1 MSDKRYIITADTSQA
16 VKNVK
21 KFADVL
27 NNVSELPESF
37 QKNMYNALNKA
48 QKDVVRFGNDTKKLG
63 VVFSSLSQTIQ
74 KNLDFL
80 NKDMLPKEV
89 VARFKDLE
97 KSLSTVASNME
108 IVSRASSKVEK
119 DTGSLVNK
127 ITQYASKLSI
137 VATSA
142 SNIQTEL
149 NKTTNAM
156 LNSNKAVSG
165 SLKTVKSISN
175 NYDSFSNIANKLSQE
190 IDNVTKNMYSLSTS
204 EEQAKANLKALRVD
218 AVMLSESLKE
228 LKTLRLDIENA
239 DKIKSQLQGIGNQI
253 RNNETLMA
261 SNVKTMAEL
270 QKQYETVTSKVSLLA
285 KNYEDLGRK
294 IQAIR
299 SRGGSVS
306 SGLSQEYDRTGSLLS
321 DMKANANEIQKAI
334 GQINN
339 MQGKLAQSTKSLKD
353 DFANLKAMDIVDNKQ
368 LTLMKN
374 QVNLLNQQGASAQKA
389 LTDVRAFNVEMATL
403 YDKAK
408 DDNMKKLQAEMNSV
422 AVSAKNITKSISE
435 LSSNMAEIN
444 KTSQST
450 ATSFTATSRSAT
462 SLTQSVIN
470 MAQKTGSFTG
480 DINAINIVM
489 KELSNQIEMIGK
501 RFNSLSN
508 KTSNAKGNVEVIRG
522 ELVKLADISKRVEE
536 ISIDFRNIKTAKQSI
551 EDMKNR
557 LLENVDVIIKN
568 NQEIKKLQAQ
578 YDNNAKALSTLTTQY
593 EALKSK
599 LVEIK
604 QAGGSATPEL
614 TNAMRELNN
623 AIKNTNS
630 SLSETSKRLSAMKT
644 EQTKLTTINKS
655 LSNNIANAQ
664 SRDAVSNQTL
674 AGMSNYLNNLQ
685 GQLRTVKELGVNQ
698 KELNAEM
705 AKQSGVLRLV
715 GTQFRSLI
723 YDLNAVRIAFVLLSS
738 STGIAAALKV
748 IADFDKSMA
757 RVRSLMIGAEEATAA
772 MNVEFGALKDTVMA
786 LGATTKFTAGQVAEG
801 AVIITQ
807 AGYDAKESIDVLRAT
822 LDLAVAGQVEM
833 SEAADT
839 LTKTIAMFQ
848 KETTDAAH
856 VADIYAAAVN
866 YSQTNMTEL
875 ANAMT
880 YVGPVA
886 ETFGL
891 TLEETAGYLAVL
903 ANNGISASKAGTSLR
918 QLMMNIQQPTAKAAQ
933 VLNAYGLNLRELQR
947 QGMSSE
953 QALRH
958 ILTTLSE
965 VGRLGSVVRV
975 TALPSAEI
983 LGKNN
988 EDIIEMLEGLKDIDD
1003 YAKKVAENNMDNLHD
1018 QFIQLASAVQDTI
1031 IKFGEFTGGTDALTE
1046 ALKNSAEYIR
1056 ANNTDMADLVTDLM
1070 FAGGVLLAA
1079 RGRWKNYSKAVKDAQ
1094 NGQVTYTSIV
1104 DKAGQAITNFK
1115 GKITQVNNSIFE
1127 YRKNIQGATLATKAL
1142 GVATKL
1148 ASMPIIAMSAEMLA
1162 FSAVMYGI
1170 SKAVE
1175 YFMSNDI
1182 DDVLENNA
1190 DLIKAASQA
1199 TVEGTKAY
1207 ERYREAID
1215 AVAASAKQMNEI
1227 QLAGDIEETKKEIE
1241 MTTKSLEDNIN
1252 DLIKKLSNIR
1262 AERNYFFGTGWGD
1275 LGDYQEQIDFIYE
1288 TTGSQIDIL
1297 KDLYRAVQSG
1307 DEEEIAD
1314 IMANVDSGALQ
1325 KLSEMIG
1332 FDNIIPSLTKID
1344 ELSSAF
1350 KGLGDKLKALKGE
1363 MDNKALDKF
1372 KVDLSDIIDKLTL
1385 IKDLS
1390 KTSLTEAFATPENNL
1405 LMKIKETDKFIPI
1418 DSFRELYNEILKIEN
1433 GGKELA
1439 SVLDFSQ
1446 EKGFFFNKGN
1456 LEAELEILR
1465 KELDNAKKL
1474 AIFYERRKDEGKNA
1488 EYLAKSENLKKVIT
1502 MLESY
1507 GTSLDS
1513 LNQSAFQVN
1522 FLKIWQEASEKVN
1535 TDKMENIA
1543 ESIFKITEAS
1553 DDFRE
1558 NFAKNMG
1565 VDFLNIGKQMG
1576 LLGEGDIEL
1585 GRTFEDIRIDSQPV
1599 YDYVNAM
1606 KEKIAVDLENNDI
1619 TELQYQNALKY
1630 LNVLPELMKASYDKS
1645 QGKNRRKREDDFK
1658 LIFLQSN
1665 VAIGNATD
1673 ALNGYNEQLLKT
1685 YELEK
1690 RMRDLEERN
1699 PKETGKWY
1707 RKAMDSL
1714 KVQQAII
1721 EEQMKAMAYYEKQ
1734 SKDMSD
1740 TGKIWG
1746 ATGIDNSMLQVGNQ
1760 YISMLEKQKAI
1771 ETAMDN
1777 NILKNN
1783 QAILEDLQKQYEME
1797 KQLYYIQDTRYRLSK
1812 QGQIA
1817 EIQKEN
1823 NQMKSGGWLQNQR
1836 DWAFTKTK
1844 FDAEIAMVN
1853 QQISEVGSKI
1863 TALSSQ
1869 TQLGMLSSGELERLQ
1884 LLRQELELRKE
1895 NLELQKQMNNPSGFE
1910 GAKQAFREYAQ
1921 SVGNDAAL
1929 VKDAVTQSL
1938 DTLSSNLTE
1947 GLYAAMKQTEFN
1959 WEQFW
1964 DNLAKIFLQKALE
1977 MTVMRGVSALFNT
1990 IFGAIGGA
1998 FGGGLSG
2005 DGNAVDGVS
2014 SMKAALGSN
2023 PAGFSLLR
2031 SHAKGGIIKSP
2042 TYMMGRDGLHQAGER
2057 GAEAIMPLT
2066 RLSNGELGIKSQG
2079 GSSSVNNN
2087 DFSIHITTTGSSGN
2101 QEQDRKQ
2108 AMEMQK
2114 MVKLMVNQQIGE
2126 FNKREHR
2133 QGGMFYNKR

>member
-1 MSDKRYIITADTSQA
+1 MAEKRYIITADTSQA

-127 ITQYASKLSI
+127 ITQYASKLNS

-142 SNIQTEL
+142 GNIQAEL
-149 NKTTNAM
+149 NKTTNAI

-270 QKQYETVTSKVSLLA
+270 QKQYETVISKVSSLA
-285 KNYEDLGRK
+285 RNYEELGRK
-294 IQAIR
+294 MQAIR
-299 SRGGSVS
+299 SRGGSIS

-321 DMKANANEIQKAI
+321 DMKSNANEIQKAI

-339 MQGKLAQSTKSLKD
+339 MQGKLAQSTKSLRD

-368 LTLMKN
+368 LALMKN
-374 QVNLLNQQGASAQKA
+374 QVNLLNQQAASAQKA
-389 LTDVRAFNVEMATL
+389 LTDVRAFNVEMATS

-408 DDNMKKLQAEMNSV
+408 DDNMKKLKAEMNSV
-422 AVSAKNITKSISE
+422 ADSAKNITKSITK

-489 KELSNQIEMIGK
+489 KELSNQIEMIGN

-578 YDNNAKALSTLTTQY
+578 YDNNAKALSSLTAQY
-593 EALKSK
+593 EALKNK

-630 SLSETSKRLSAMKT
+630 SLSETAKRLSAMKT
-644 EQTKLTTINKS
+644 EQTKLTTMNKS

-664 SRDAVSNQTL
+664 SRDTVYNQTL
-674 AGMSNYLNNLQ
+674 ASMSAYLNNLQ
-685 GQLRTVKELGVNQ
+685 GQLRAVKELGVNQ

-738 STGIAAALKV
+738 STGIASAISV

-757 RVRSLMIGAEEATAA
+757 RVKSLMIGAKEETGAL
-772 MNVEFGALKDTVMA
+772 NVEFQALKDTVMA

-807 AGYDAKESIDVLRAT
+807 AGYNAKESIDLLRPT
-822 LDLAVAGQVEM
+822 LDLAVAGQIDM
-833 SEAADT
+833 AEAADT
-839 LTKTIAMFQ
+839 LTKTISMFQ

-866 YSQTNMTEL
+866 YSQTNMSEL

-903 ANNGISASKAGTSLR
+903 ANNGVNASKAGTSLR

-933 VLNAYGLNLRELQR
+933 VLNAYGLNLKELQR

-953 QALRH
+953 EALRH
-958 ILTTLSE
+958 VLTTLSE

-983 LGKNN
+983 LGKSG
-988 EDIIEMLEGLKDIDD
+988 EDVEQMLNDLKEVDD
-1003 YAKKVAENNMDNLHD
+1003 YAKKVAENNMNNLKD
-1018 QFIQLASAVQDTI
+1018 QFIQLVSAIQDTI

-1046 ALKNSAEYIR
+1046 GLKNSADAIR
-1056 ANNTDMADLVTDLM
+1056 SWNVDMADLLTDLM
-1070 FAGGVLLAA
+1070 FLGGVLLAA

-1094 NGQVTYTSIV
+1094 NGQVSYTSIV
-1104 DKAGQAITNFK
+1104 DKAEQAITNFK
-1115 GKITQVNNSIFE
+1115 GKINQVNDSIFK
-1127 YRKNIQGATLATKAL
+1127 YRQNIQSATLATRAL
-1142 GVATKL
+1142 GVATKITAIPL
-1148 ASMPIIAMSAEMLA
+1148 VAMTAEMLA
-1162 FSAVMYGI
+1162 LTAVMWGV

-1175 YFMSNDI
+1175 YFTSSNNMNSI
-1182 DDVLENNA
+1182 LEENRDLFEAAAKGGKEYENA
-1190 DLIKAASQA
+1190 L
-1199 TVEGTKAY
+1199 
-1207 ERYREAID
+1207 R
-1215 AVAASAKQMNEI
+1215 AVAAAAQQMSEV
-1227 QLAGDIEETKKEIE
+1227 QLAGKIEQTKEEIKIATE
-1241 MTTKSLEDNIN
+1241 EAKKQIVELISL
-1252 DLIKKLSNIR
+1252 LSKLSVREERDIDSPFAKQFGSR
-1262 AERNYFFGTGWGD
+1262 LSDEQYDIIAEVTNEQLPVLRD
-1275 LGDYQEQIDFIYE
+1275 LMG
-1288 TTGSQIDIL
+1288 
-1297 KDLYRAVQSG
+1297 AMNSG
-1307 DEEEIAD
+1307 ANNEEIASIVAQID
-1314 IMANVDSGALQ
+1314 AGALT
-1325 KLSEMIG
+1325 KLGETLGLNNLNIMGADIDKAV
-1332 FDNIIPSLTKID
+1332 DNV
-1344 ELSSAF
+1344 
-1350 KGLGDKLKALKGE
+1350 KALKDELKAMQGE
-1363 MDNKALDKF
+1363 MENKALDKF
-1372 KVDLSDIIDKLTL
+1372 KVDLSDILDKLTL
-1385 IKDLS
+1385 IRELS
-1390 KTSLTEAFATPENNL
+1390 KTDLTEVFAGAGAGSAN
-1405 LMKIKETDKFIPI
+1405 KILELDKFIPV
-1418 DSFRELYNEILKIEN
+1418 DSFRNIYNEILKIEN
-1433 GGKELA
+1433 GGRDLA
-1439 SVLDFSQ
+1439 NVLDFSQ
-1446 EKGFFFNKGN
+1446 EKGFFFNKGD

-1465 KELDNAKKL
+1465 KQLADYKELAM
-1474 AIFYERRKDEGKNA
+1474 FYERINDDERVAKN
-1488 EYLAKSENLKKVIT
+1488 LAYYEKLKKTIT
-1502 MLESY
+1502 TLESY
-1507 GTSLDS
+1507 GTELDN
-1513 LNQSAFQVN
+1513 LNQSAFQEN
-1522 FLKIWQEASEKVN
+1522 FLKIWQDASEKVN
-1535 TDKMENIA
+1535 TDNLEKMA
-1543 ESIFKITEAS
+1543 ESIFKVTEAT

-1558 NFAKNMG
+1558 SFAKNMG
-1565 VDFLNIGKQMG
+1565 IDFLNIGKQMG
-1576 LLGEGDIEL
+1576 LLGKGDIEL
-1585 GRTFEDIRIDSQPV
+1585 GKTFEDIRIDSQPV

-1606 KEKIAVDLENNDI
+1606 KEKMAVDLEADKI
-1619 TELQYQNALKY
+1619 SEQQYQNALKY

-1658 LIFLQSN
+1658 LIFLQSE

-1690 RMRDLEERN
+1690 RMKDLEERN
-1699 PKETGKWY
+1699 PKETSEWY
-1707 RKAMDSL
+1707 KKAFESL
-1714 KVQQAII
+1714 ERQRQVIQA
-1721 EEQMKAMAYYEKQ
+1721 QMKAMAYYEKQ
-1734 SKDMSD
+1734 SKSMAD
-1740 TGKIWG
+1740 TGKLWG
-1746 ATGIDNSMLQVGNQ
+1746 AMGIDSPALEVHKQ
-1760 YISMLEKQKAI
+1760 YITMLEKERALETASNDKELMKHKNFKAI
-1771 ETAMDN
+1771 
-1777 NILKNN
+1777 I
-1783 QAILEDLQKQYEME
+1783 EDMTKQYELE
-1797 KQLYYIQDTRYRLSK
+1797 QQLYSIENQRYMLTK
-1812 QGQIA
+1812 QSQIA
-1817 EIQKEN
+1817 SMKKEN
-1823 NQMKSGGWLQNQR
+1823 NQMSSGGWLQNQR
-1836 DWAFTKTK
+1836 DWKYTKEQ
-1844 FDAEIAMVN
+1844 FNAEIEMVN
-1853 QQISEVGSKI
+1853 QQIAEVANKI
-1863 TALSSQ
+1863 TGLASQ
-1869 TQLGMLSSGELERLQ
+1869 TDLGVMESGELERLK

-1895 NLELQKQMNNPSGFE
+1895 NLELQKQMNNPGGFE

-1921 SVGNDAAL
+1921 TVGNDAML
-1929 VKDAVTQSL
+1929 VKDAFTQTL
-1938 DTLSSNLTE
+1938 DSISSGLTE
-1947 GLYAAMKQTEFN
+1947 GLYAAMKQTEYN
-1959 WEQFW
+1959 WEDFW
-1964 DNLAKIFLQKALE
+1964 DNIAKIFLQKAVE
-1977 MTVMRGVSALFNT
+1977 MTIMRGTSALMNT

-1998 FGGGLSG
+1998 FGGTFGGKSGGGLNSSG
-2005 DGNAVDGVS
+2005 AYGGGGIAF
-2014 SMKAALGSN
+2014 A
-2023 PAGFSLLR
+2023 
-2031 SHAKGGIIKSP
+2031 AKGRVINSP
-2042 TYMMGRDGLHQAGER
+2042 TYLMDKGQTVMAGER

-2066 RLSNGELGIKSQG
+2066 RLSSGELGIKSTGTG
-2079 GSSSVNNN
+2079 GNANYNNN

-2101 QEQDRKQ
+2101 AEQDRKQ
-2108 AMEMQK
+2108 ALEMQK

-2133 QGGMFYNKR
+2133 QGGMFYNRK

>member
-1 MSDKRYIITADTSQA
+1 MAEKRYIITADTSQA
-16 VKNVK
+16 LRSLN
-21 KFADVL
+21 KFSDVFKRIG
-27 NNVSELPESF
+27 ELPESF
-37 QKNMYNALNKA
+37 QKNMYNAFNSAL
-48 QKDVVRFGNDTKKLG
+48 KDISKVGNDTKKLG
-63 VVFSSLSQTIQ
+63 TIFNNLGQTIQ

-80 NKDMLPKEV
+80 NKDILGKEV
-89 VARFKDLE
+89 VGRFKELANYANDTSTTLE
-97 KSLSTVASNME
+97 KLNKQ
-108 IVSRASSKVEK
+108 IGNVSRSAGRLNSDMSKFAI
-119 DTGSLVNK
+119 SLQQANNE
-127 ITQYASKLSI
+127 ASKTKTNI
-137 VATSA
+137 KSA
-142 SNIQTEL
+142 SNSIISL
-149 NKTTNAM
+149 G
-156 LNSNKAVSG
+156 NSA
-165 SLKTVKSISN
+165 LKT
-175 NYDSFSNIANKLSQE
+175 ATEMNKLSVDTVQFEAVAKTLSSQITTVSNNINNLSNKSKNAKVNLE
-190 IDNVTKNMYSLSTS
+190 IIRNSMAQLKDVSKQIEQLSIDVKGMEKAKTSIDSLKNRYSETI
-204 EEQAKANLKALRVD
+204 KAINNNKKALLELQSTYDKNSQKLDNYSNRYTR
-218 AVMLSESLKE
+218 LKQE
-228 LKTLRLDIENA
+228 M
-239 DKIKSQLQGIGNQI
+239 DKIKSSGGN
-253 RNNETLMA
+253 
-261 SNVKTMAEL
+261 
-270 QKQYETVTSKVSLLA
+270 VSDNLS
-285 KNYEDLGRK
+285 KNYERLADL
-294 IQAIR
+294 I
-299 SRGGSVS
+299 
-306 SGLSQEYDRTGSLLS
+306 
-321 DMKANANEIQKAI
+321 
-334 GQINN
+334 
-339 MQGKLAQSTKSLKD
+339 KS
-353 DFANLKAMDIVDNKQ
+353 
-368 LTLMKN
+368 
-374 QVNLLNQQGASAQKA
+374 AS
-389 LTDVRAFNVEMATL
+389 
-403 YDKAK
+403 
-408 DDNMKKLQAEMNSV
+408 AEMNNLKRSM
-422 AVSAKNITKSISE
+422 SE
-435 LSSNMAEIN
+435 TNTM
-444 KTSQST
+444 Q
-450 ATSFTATSRSAT
+450 
-462 SLTQSVIN
+462 
-470 MAQKTGSFTG
+470 
-480 DINAINIVM
+480 D
-489 KELSNQIEMIGK
+489 
-501 RFNSLSN
+501 
-508 KTSNAKGNVEVIRG
+508 
-522 ELVKLADISKRVEE
+522 
-536 ISIDFRNIKTAKQSI
+536 
-551 EDMKNR
+551 
-557 LLENVDVIIKN
+557 
-568 NQEIKKLQAQ
+568 
-578 YDNNAKALSTLTTQY
+578 
-593 EALKSK
+593 K
-599 LVEIK
+599 LV
-604 QAGGSATPEL
+604 
-614 TNAMRELNN
+614 
-623 AIKNTNS
+623 
-630 SLSETSKRLSAMKT
+630 
-644 EQTKLTTINKS
+644 
-655 LSNNIANAQ
+655 ANATLLKNAL
-664 SRDAVSNQTL
+664 SRDATQYRMYNQQIPALRETINSLQSQIRTSNQAAASARTL
-674 AGMSNYLNNLQ
+674 N
-685 GQLRTVKELGVNQ
+685 TELS
-698 KELNAEM
+698 
-705 AKQSGVLRLV
+705 KQNGILRLV

-738 STGIAAALKV
+738 STGIVASLNV
-748 IADFDKSMA
+748 IAEFDKSMA
-757 RVRSLMIGAEEATAA
+757 RVRSLMIGAKEATAA

-822 LDLAVAGQVEM
+822 LDLAVAGQLEM

-1056 ANNTDMADLVTDLM
+1056 AENTNMADLVTDLM
-1070 FAGGVLLAA
+1070 LLGGILLAV

-1142 GVATKL
+1142 GVATKITAIPL
-1148 ASMPIIAMSAEMLA
+1148 VAMAGEMIALT
-1162 FSAVMYGI
+1162 AVMYGI

-1175 YFMSNDI
+1175 YFASSNNI
-1182 DDVLENNA
+1182 DAVLANNS
-1190 DLIKAASQA
+1190 DLFEAAA
-1199 TVEGTKAY
+1199 KGGLEYKRAL
-1207 ERYREAID
+1207 D
-1215 AVAASAKQMNEI
+1215 AVAASARQMSEI
-1227 QLAGDIEETKKEIE
+1227 QLAGKIEETSNEIE
-1241 MTTKSLEDNIN
+1241 IVKKNLISSIKDIQIELSDIMRKSLEA
-1252 DLIKKLSNIR
+1252 SVGGS
-1262 AERNYFFGTGWGD
+1262 EMVGTSRF
-1275 LGDYQEQIDFIYE
+1275 LGITDEQFDIIME
-1288 TTGSQIDIL
+1288 TTSTQLPIL
-1297 KDLYRAVQSG
+1297 DNLIQAVRNGAS
-1307 DEEEIAD
+1307 EEEIAG
-1314 IMANVDSGALQ
+1314 IMADLDPNAID
-1325 KLSEMIG
+1325 KLSSMLGVEG
-1332 FDNIIPSLTKID
+1332 LNISLGNID
-1344 ELSSAF
+1344 KTAQDMKALKDE
-1350 KGLGDKLKALKGE
+1350 LKALKGE

-1372 KVDLSDIIDKLTL
+1372 KVDLSDILDKLTL
-1385 IKDLS
+1385 IRELS
-1390 KTSLTEAFATPENNL
+1390 KNSLTEAFATPENNL
-1405 LMKIKETDKFIPI
+1405 LMKIKETDKFIPV

-1439 SVLDFSQ
+1439 SLLDFSQ
-1446 EKGFFFNKGN
+1446 EKGFLFNKGN

-1474 AIFYERRKDEGKNA
+1474 AIFYERRKDEEKNA
-1488 EYLAKSENLKKVIT
+1488 EYLAKSESLKKLIT
-1502 MLESY
+1502 TMESY

-1543 ESIFKITEAS
+1543 EGIFKITEAS

-1734 SKDMSD
+1734 SRDMSD
-1740 TGKIWG
+1740 TGKLWG
-1746 ATGIDNSMLQVGNQ
+1746 ATGIDTSALEVHKQ
-1760 YISMLEKQKAI
+1760 YITMLEKEKALETASQNKELMEDKNFKAI
-1771 ETAMDN
+1771 IDDMT
-1777 NILKNN
+1777 
-1783 QAILEDLQKQYEME
+1783 KQYEIE
-1797 KQLYYIQDTRYRLSK
+1797 KQLYEIENKRYMLTK
-1812 QGQIA
+1812 QSQIA
-1817 EIQKEN
+1817 DMQIEN
-1823 NQMKSGGWLQNQR
+1823 NQMKSGGWLQAQR
-1836 DWAFTKTK
+1836 DWAFTKEK
-1844 FDAEIAMVN
+1844 FNAEIEMVN
-1853 QQISEVGSKI
+1853 QEILAVGQRMNELTLKGG
-1863 TALSSQ
+1863 LSFFE
-1869 TQLGMLSSGELERLQ
+1869 SGEMERLQ
-1884 LLRQELELRKE
+1884 LLREELQLRKE

-1938 DTLSSNLTE
+1938 DTISSNLTE

-1990 IFGAIGGA
+1990 IFGAIGGGL
-1998 FGGGLSG
+1998 GGGLG
-2005 DGNAVDGVS
+2005 GGIGGGGGGYLGGGV
-2014 SMKAALGSN
+2014 AFA
-2023 PAGFSLLR
+2023 
-2031 SHAKGGIIKSP
+2031 AKGRVINSP
-2042 TYMMGRDGLHQAGER
+2042 TLFSDGGKPVVGGEK

-2066 RLSNGELGIKSQG
+2066 RLSNGELGVKSQG

-2101 QEQDRKQ
+2101 VEQDRKQ
-2108 AMEMQK
+2108 ALEMQK
-2114 MVKLMVNQQIGE
+2114 MVKLLVNQQIGE

>member
-1 MSDKRYIITADTSQA
+1 MAEKRYIITADTSQA
-16 VKNVK
+16 LRSLN
-21 KFADVL
+21 KFSDVFKRIG
-27 NNVSELPESF
+27 ELPESF
-37 QKNMYNALNKA
+37 QKNMYNAFNSAL
-48 QKDVVRFGNDTKKLG
+48 KDISKVGNDTKKLG
-63 VVFSSLSQTIQ
+63 TIFNNLGQTIQ

-80 NKDMLPKEV
+80 NKDILGKEV
-89 VARFKDLE
+89 VGRFKELANYANDTSTTLE
-97 KSLSTVASNME
+97 KLNKQ
-108 IVSRASSKVEK
+108 IGNVSRSAGRLNSDMSKFAI
-119 DTGSLVNK
+119 SLQQANNEANK
-127 ITQYASKLSI
+127 TKTNIK
-137 VATSA
+137 SA
-142 SNIQTEL
+142 SNSVISL
-149 NKTTNAM
+149 G
-156 LNSNKAVSG
+156 NSA
-165 SLKTVKSISN
+165 LKT
-175 NYDSFSNIANKLSQE
+175 ATEMNKLSVDTVQFEAVAKTLSSQITTVSNNINNLSNKSKNAKVNLE
-190 IDNVTKNMYSLSTS
+190 IIRNSMAQLKDVSKQIEQLSIDVKGMEKAKTSIDSLKNRYSETI
-204 EEQAKANLKALRVD
+204 KAINNNKKALLELQSTYDKNSQKLDKYSNRY
-218 AVMLSESLKE
+218 ARLKQE
-228 LKTLRLDIENA
+228 M
-239 DKIKSQLQGIGNQI
+239 DKIKSSGGN
-253 RNNETLMA
+253 
-261 SNVKTMAEL
+261 
-270 QKQYETVTSKVSLLA
+270 VSDNLS
-285 KNYEDLGRK
+285 KNYERLADL
-294 IQAIR
+294 I
-299 SRGGSVS
+299 
-306 SGLSQEYDRTGSLLS
+306 
-321 DMKANANEIQKAI
+321 
-334 GQINN
+334 
-339 MQGKLAQSTKSLKD
+339 KS
-353 DFANLKAMDIVDNKQ
+353 
-368 LTLMKN
+368 
-374 QVNLLNQQGASAQKA
+374 AS
-389 LTDVRAFNVEMATL
+389 
-403 YDKAK
+403 
-408 DDNMKKLQAEMNSV
+408 AEMNNLKRSM
-422 AVSAKNITKSISE
+422 SE
-435 LSSNMAEIN
+435 
-444 KTSQST
+444 
-450 ATSFTATSRSAT
+450 
-462 SLTQSVIN
+462 
-470 MAQKTGSFTG
+470 
-480 DINAINIVM
+480 
-489 KELSNQIEMIGK
+489 
-501 RFNSLSN
+501 
-508 KTSNAKGNVEVIRG
+508 
-522 ELVKLADISKRVEE
+522 
-536 ISIDFRNIKTAKQSI
+536 
-551 EDMKNR
+551 
-557 LLENVDVIIKN
+557 
-568 NQEIKKLQAQ
+568 
-578 YDNNAKALSTLTTQY
+578 
-593 EALKSK
+593 
-599 LVEIK
+599 
-604 QAGGSATPEL
+604 
-614 TNAMRELNN
+614 TNAM
-623 AIKNTNS
+623 
-630 SLSETSKRLSAMKT
+630 
-644 EQTKLTTINKS
+644 QDKLV
-655 LSNNIANAQ
+655 ANATLLKNAL
-664 SRDAVSNQTL
+664 SRDATQYRMYNQQIPALRETINSLQSQIRTSNQAAASARTL
-674 AGMSNYLNNLQ
+674 N
-685 GQLRTVKELGVNQ
+685 TELS
-698 KELNAEM
+698 
-705 AKQSGVLRLV
+705 KQNGILRLV

-738 STGIAAALKV
+738 STGIAASLKV
-748 IADFDKSMA
+748 IAEFDKSMA
-757 RVRSLMIGAEEATAA
+757 RVRSLMMGAGEATAA

-807 AGYDAKESIDVLRAT
+807 AGYNAKESIDVLRAT

-1003 YAKKVAENNMDNLHD
+1003 YAKKVAENNMDNLKD
-1018 QFIQLASAVQDTI
+1018 QFIQLASAVQDTL

-1056 ANNTDMADLVTDLM
+1056 AENTNMADLVTDLM
-1070 FAGGVLLAA
+1070 LLGGVLLAA

-1142 GVATKL
+1142 GVATKITAIPL
-1148 ASMPIIAMSAEMLA
+1148 VAMAGEMIALT
-1162 FSAVMYGI
+1162 AVMYGI

-1175 YFMSNDI
+1175 HFMSNDI

-1207 ERYREAID
+1207 ERYKEAID

-1227 QLAGDIEETKKEIE
+1227 QLTGKIEETEKEIE

-1262 AERNYFFGTGWGD
+1262 AERKYFFGTGWGD

-1297 KDLYRAVQSG
+1297 KDLYKAVQSG
-1307 DEEEIAD
+1307 NEEEIAD

-1405 LMKIKETDKFIPI
+1405 FMKIKETDKFIPV

-1433 GGKELA
+1433 GGRELA

-1456 LEAELEILR
+1456 LEDELEILR

-1474 AIFYERRKDEGKNA
+1474 AIFYERRKDEEKNA

-1502 MLESY
+1502 MMESY

-1543 ESIFKITEAS
+1543 EGIFKITEAS

-1565 VDFLNIGKQMG
+1565 VDFLNVGKQMG
-1576 LLGEGDIEL
+1576 LLNEGDISL
-1585 GRTFEDIRIDSQPV
+1585 ARTFEDIRIDSQPV

-1658 LIFLQSN
+1658 LIFLQSK

-1734 SKDMSD
+1734 SKDISD
-1740 TGKIWG
+1740 TDKIWG

-1812 QGQIA
+1812 QSQIA

-1921 SVGNDAAL
+1921 TVGNDAVL
-1929 VKDAVTQSL
+1929 IKDAVTQSL
-1938 DTLSSNLTE
+1938 DTISSNLTE

-1977 MTVMRGVSALFNT
+1977 MTVMKGISALFNT
-1990 IFGAIGGA
+1990 IFGAIGGGLGA
-1998 FGGGLSG
+1998 GLGGG
-2005 DGNAVDGVS
+2005 GNAVDGAS
-2014 SMKAALGSN
+2014 SMSAALGSN
-2023 PAGFSLLR
+2023 PYGFSLLR

-2101 QEQDRKQ
+2101 AEQDRKQ
-2108 AMEMQK
+2108 ALEMQK
-2114 MVKLMVNQQIGE
+2114 MVKLLVNQQIGE

-2133 QGGMFYNKR
+2133 QGGMFYNKK

>member
-1 MSDKRYIITADTSQA
+1 MAEKRYIITADTSQA

-127 ITQYASKLSI
+127 ITQYASKLNS

-142 SNIQTEL
+142 GNIQAEL
-149 NKTTNAM
+149 NKTTNAI

-270 QKQYETVTSKVSLLA
+270 QKQYETATGKVSSLA
-285 KNYEDLGRK
+285 KNYEELGRK
-294 IQAIR
+294 MQAIR
-299 SRGGSVS
+299 SRGGSIS
-306 SGLSQEYDRTGSLLS
+306 SSLSQEYDRTGSLLS
-321 DMKANANEIQKAI
+321 DMKSNANEIQKAI

-339 MQGKLAQSTKSLKD
+339 MQGKLAQSTKSLRD

-368 LTLMKN
+368 LALMKN

-422 AVSAKNITKSISE
+422 AVSAKNITKSITE

-489 KELSNQIEMIGK
+489 KELSNQIEMIGN
-501 RFNSLSN
+501 RFNSLST

-578 YDNNAKALSTLTTQY
+578 YDNNAKALSSLTAQY
-593 EALKSK
+593 EALKNR

-614 TNAMRELNN
+614 TNTMRELNN

-630 SLSETSKRLSAMKT
+630 SLSETAKRLSAMKT
-644 EQTKLTTINKS
+644 EQTKLTTMNKS

-664 SRDAVSNQTL
+664 SRDTVYNQTL
-674 AGMSNYLNNLQ
+674 ASMSAYLNNLQ
-685 GQLRTVKELGVNQ
+685 GQLRAVKELGVNQ

-738 STGIAAALKV
+738 STGIASAISV

-757 RVRSLMIGAEEATAA
+757 RVRSLMIGAKEATAA
-772 MNVEFGALKDTVMA
+772 MNVEFGALKDTVMS

-807 AGYDAKESIDVLRAT
+807 AGYNAKESIDLLRPT
-822 LDLAVAGQVEM
+822 LDLAVAGQIDM
-833 SEAADT
+833 AEAADT
-839 LTKTIAMFQ
+839 LTKTISMFQ

-866 YSQTNMTEL
+866 YSQTNMSEL

-903 ANNGISASKAGTSLR
+903 ANNGVNASKAGTSLR

-933 VLNAYGLNLRELQR
+933 VLNAYGLNLKELQR

-975 TALPSAEI
+975 TALPAAEI
-983 LGKNN
+983 LGKSG
-988 EDIIEMLEGLKDIDD
+988 EDVEQMLNDLKEVDD
-1003 YAKKVAENNMDNLHD
+1003 YAKKVAENNMNNLKD
-1018 QFIQLASAVQDTI
+1018 QFIQLVSAIQDTI

-1046 ALKNSAEYIR
+1046 GLKNSADAIR
-1056 ANNTDMADLVTDLM
+1056 SWNVDMADLLTDLM
-1070 FAGGVLLAA
+1070 FLGGVLLAA

-1094 NGQVTYTSIV
+1094 NGQVSYTSIV
-1104 DKAGQAITNFK
+1104 GKAGQAITNFK
-1115 GKITQVNNSIFE
+1115 DRIRATKNSVSS
-1127 YRKNIQGATLATKAL
+1127 YTKAL
-1142 GVATKL
+1142 SNLTLKTNALILTTKL
-1148 ASMPIIAMSAEMLA
+1148 LSSPFVAMTAEMLA
-1162 FSAVMYGI
+1162 LTAVMWGV

-1175 YFMSNDI
+1175 YFTSSNNMNSI
-1182 DDVLENNA
+1182 LEENR
-1190 DLIKAASQA
+1190 DLFEAAAKGGLEYKQA
-1199 TVEGTKAY
+1199 L
-1207 ERYREAID
+1207 D
-1215 AVAASAKQMNEI
+1215 AVAASARQMNEI
-1227 QLAGDIEETKKEIE
+1227 QLTGKIEETKQEIE
-1241 MTTKSLEDNIN
+1241 QLQPQLEKVLRMLEGRMFLLQDSLSDTPMYSVNLGADYTGEQYDIVAETTGETLPIIKELMGAVKSGDTEEVASLMAELDVNA
-1252 DLIKKLSNIR
+1252 IKKLSESLGR
-1262 AERNYFFGTGWGD
+1262 ED
-1275 LGDYQEQIDFIYE
+1275 L
-1288 TTGSQIDIL
+1288 L
-1297 KDLYRAVQSG
+1297 DL
-1307 DEEEIAD
+1307 
-1314 IMANVDSGALQ
+1314 L
-1325 KLSEMIG
+1325 
-1332 FDNIIPSLTKID
+1332 FDLD
-1344 ELSSAF
+1344 ELSSGF
-1350 KGLGDKLKALKGE
+1350 IGLTDKLKAMQGE
-1363 MDNKALDKF
+1363 MENKALDKF
-1372 KVDLSDIIDKLTL
+1372 KVDLSDILDKLTL
-1385 IKDLS
+1385 IRELS
-1390 KTSLTEAFATPENNL
+1390 KTDLKEVFAGAGAGSANKVLEL
-1405 LMKIKETDKFIPI
+1405 DKFIPV
-1418 DSFRELYNEILKIEN
+1418 DSFRNIYNEILKIEN
-1433 GGKELA
+1433 GGKDLA
-1439 SVLDFSQ
+1439 NVLDFSQ
-1446 EKGFFFNKGN
+1446 EKGFFFNKGD

-1465 KELDNAKKL
+1465 KQLADYKELAM
-1474 AIFYERRKDEGKNA
+1474 FYERINDDERAAKN
-1488 EYLAKSENLKKVIT
+1488 LAYYEKLKETIT
-1502 MLESY
+1502 TLESY
-1507 GTSLDS
+1507 GTELDN
-1513 LNQSAFQVN
+1513 LNQSAFQEN
-1522 FLKIWQEASEKVN
+1522 FLKIWQEASNKIN
-1535 TDKMENIA
+1535 TDKMEKIA
-1543 ESIFKITEAS
+1543 EGIFKITEAS

-1565 VDFLNIGKQMG
+1565 ADFLNIGKQMG

-1585 GRTFEDIRIDSQPV
+1585 GKTFEDIRIDSQPV
-1599 YDYVNAM
+1599 YDYINAM
-1606 KEKIAVDLENNDI
+1606 KEKIAVDLESNKI
-1619 TELQYQNALKY
+1619 TELQYNNALKY

-1658 LIFLQSN
+1658 LIFLQSE

-1699 PKETGKWY
+1699 PKETGVWY
-1707 RKAMDSL
+1707 KKAMDSL

-1734 SKDMSD
+1734 SKSMAD
-1740 TGKIWG
+1740 TGKLWG
-1746 ATGIDNSMLQVGNQ
+1746 AMGIDSSALEVGNK
-1760 YISMLEKQKAI
+1760 YISMLEKQRAL
-1771 ETAMDN
+1771 ETAKNDN
-1777 NILKNN
+1777 LLKNN
-1783 QAILEDLQKQYEME
+1783 KAIIEDMTKQYELE
-1797 KQLYYIQDTRYRLSK
+1797 QQLYSIENQRYMLTK
-1812 QGQIA
+1812 QSQIA
-1817 EIQKEN
+1817 SMKKEN
-1823 NQMKSGGWLQNQR
+1823 NQMSSGGWLQNQR
-1836 DWAFTKTK
+1836 DWAFTKEQ
-1844 FDAEIAMVN
+1844 FNAEIEMVN
-1853 QQISEVGSKI
+1853 QQIAEVANKI
-1863 TALSSQ
+1863 TGLASQ
-1869 TQLGMLSSGELERLQ
+1869 TDLGVMESGELERLK
-1884 LLRQELELRKE
+1884 LLREELELRKE
-1895 NLELQKQMNNPSGFE
+1895 NLELQKQMNNPGGFE

-1921 SVGNDAAL
+1921 TVGNDAML
-1929 VKDAVTQSL
+1929 VKDAFTQTL
-1938 DTLSSNLTE
+1938 DSISSGLTE
-1947 GLYAAMKQTEFN
+1947 GLYAAMKQTEYN
-1959 WEQFW
+1959 WEDFW
-1964 DNLAKIFLQKALE
+1964 DNIAKIFLQKAVE
-1977 MTVMRGVSALFNT
+1977 MTIMRGTSALMNT

-1998 FGGGLSG
+1998 FGGAFGGAKSGFTNSSGLITTG
-2005 DGNAVDGVS
+2005 GIN
-2014 SMKAALGSN
+2014 KA
-2023 PAGFSLLR
+2023 FSL
-2031 SHAKGGIIKSP
+2031 SSFNMHAKGGIIKSP

-2101 QEQDRKQ
+2101 AEQDRKQ
-2108 AMEMQK
+2108 ALEMQK

-2133 QGGMFYNKR
+2133 QGGMFYNRK

>member
-1 MSDKRYIITADTSQA
+1 MAEKRYIITADTSQA

-127 ITQYASKLSI
+127 ITQYASKLNS

-142 SNIQTEL
+142 GNIQAEL
-149 NKTTNAM
+149 NKATNAM

-270 QKQYETVTSKVSLLA
+270 QKQYETVTDKVSSLA
-285 KNYEDLGRK
+285 KNYEKLDRK
-294 IQAIR
+294 MQAIR
-299 SRGGSVS
+299 SRGGSIS

-321 DMKANANEIQKAI
+321 DMKSNANEIQKAI

-339 MQGKLAQSTKSLKD
+339 MQGKLAQSTKSLRD

-368 LTLMKN
+368 LALMKN

-389 LTDVRAFNVEMATL
+389 LTDVRAFNVEMATS

-422 AVSAKNITKSISE
+422 ADSAKNITKSITK

-450 ATSFTATSRSAT
+450 VTSFTATSRSAT

-470 MAQKTGSFTG
+470 MSQKTGSFTG

-489 KELSNQIEMIGK
+489 KELSNQIEMIGN
-501 RFNSLSN
+501 RFNSLST

-578 YDNNAKALSTLTTQY
+578 YDNNAKALSSLTAQY
-593 EALKSK
+593 EALKNK

-630 SLSETSKRLSAMKT
+630 SLSETAKRLSAMKT
-644 EQTKLTTINKS
+644 EQTKLTTMNKS

-664 SRDAVSNQTL
+664 SRDTVYNQTL
-674 AGMSNYLNNLQ
+674 ASMSAYLNNLQ
-685 GQLRTVKELGVNQ
+685 GQLRAVKELGVNQ

-738 STGIAAALKV
+738 STGIASAISV

-757 RVRSLMIGAEEATAA
+757 RVKSLMIGAKEETGAL
-772 MNVEFGALKDTVMA
+772 NVEFQALKDTVMA

-807 AGYDAKESIDVLRAT
+807 AGYNAKESIDVLRPT
-822 LDLAVAGQVEM
+822 LDLAVAGQIDM
-833 SEAADT
+833 AEAADT
-839 LTKTIAMFQ
+839 LTKTISMFQ

-866 YSQTNMTEL
+866 YSQTNMSEL

-903 ANNGISASKAGTSLR
+903 ANNGVNASKAGTSLR

-933 VLNAYGLNLRELQR
+933 VLNAYGLNLKELQR

-953 QALRH
+953 EALRH
-958 ILTTLSE
+958 VLTTLSE
-965 VGRLGSVVRV
+965 VGHLGSVVRV
-975 TALPSAEI
+975 TALPAAEI
-983 LGKNN
+983 LGKSGEDVEQMLNN
-988 EDIIEMLEGLKDIDD
+988 LKEVDD
-1003 YAKKVAENNMDNLHD
+1003 YAKKVAENNMNNLKD
-1018 QFIQLASAVQDTI
+1018 QFIQLVSAIQDTI
-1031 IKFGEFTGGTDALTE
+1031 IKFGVFTGGTDALTS
-1046 ALKNSAEYIR
+1046 ALKNSADAIR
-1056 ANNTDMADLVTDLM
+1056 SWNVDMADLLTDLM
-1070 FAGGVLLAA
+1070 FLGGVLLAA

-1094 NGQVTYTSIV
+1094 NGQVSYTSIV
-1104 DKAGQAITNFK
+1104 GKAGQAITNFK
-1115 GKITQVNNSIFE
+1115 DRISATKNSVSS
-1127 YRKNIQGATLATKAL
+1127 YTKAL
-1142 GVATKL
+1142 SNLTLKTNALILTTKL
-1148 ASMPIIAMSAEMLA
+1148 LSSPFVAMAGEMIALT
-1162 FSAVMYGI
+1162 AVMWGV

-1175 YFMSNDI
+1175 YFTSSNNI
-1182 DDVLENNA
+1182 DVVLANNS
-1190 DLIKAASQA
+1190 DLFEAAA
-1199 TVEGTKAY
+1199 KGGLEYKRAL
-1207 ERYREAID
+1207 D
-1215 AVAASAKQMNEI
+1215 AVAASARQMSEI
-1227 QLAGDIEETKKEIE
+1227 QLAGKIEETSNEIE
-1241 MTTKSLEDNIN
+1241 IVKKNLISSIKDIQRELSDIRRKSLEATAGG
-1252 DLIKKLSNIR
+1252 S
-1262 AERNYFFGTGWGD
+1262 EMVGTSRF
-1275 LGDYQEQIDFIYE
+1275 LGITDEQFDIIME
-1288 TTGSQIDIL
+1288 TTSTQLPIL
-1297 KDLYRAVQSG
+1297 DNLIQAVRNGAS
-1307 DEEEIAD
+1307 EEEIAG
-1314 IMANVDSGALQ
+1314 IMADLDPNAIE
-1325 KLSEMIG
+1325 KLGSMLG
-1332 FDNIIPSLTKID
+1332 V
-1344 ELSSAF
+1344 
-1350 KGLGDKLKALKGE
+1350 KGLNISLGNIDKTAQDMKALKDELKAMQGE
-1363 MDNKALDKF
+1363 MENKALAKL
-1372 KVDLSDIIDKLTL
+1372 KVDLRDIIDKLTL

-1390 KTSLTEAFATPENNL
+1390 KTSLKQAFAGPENNL

-1456 LEAELEILR
+1456 LETELEVLR
-1465 KELDNAKKL
+1465 KELEDAKKL
-1474 AIFYERRKDEGKNA
+1474 ANFYERRKDEEKNA
-1488 EYLAKSENLKKVIT
+1488 EYLAKSESLKKFIT
-1502 MLESY
+1502 MMESY

-1522 FLKIWQEASEKVN
+1522 FLKIWQEASNKIN

-1543 ESIFKITEAS
+1543 ESIFKITEAT

-1576 LLGEGDIEL
+1576 LLGKGDIEL
-1585 GRTFEDIRIDSQPV
+1585 GKTFEDIRIDSQPV

-1606 KEKIAVDLENNDI
+1606 KEKMAVDLEADKI
-1619 TELQYQNALKY
+1619 SEQQYQNALKY

-1658 LIFLQSN
+1658 LIFLQSE

-1690 RMRDLEERN
+1690 RMKDLEERN
-1699 PKETGKWY
+1699 PKETSEWY
-1707 RKAMDSL
+1707 KKAFKSL
-1714 KVQQAII
+1714 ERQRQVIQA
-1721 EEQMKAMAYYEKQ
+1721 QMKAMAYYEKQ
-1734 SKDMSD
+1734 SKSMAD
-1740 TGKIWG
+1740 TGKLWG
-1746 ATGIDNSMLQVGNQ
+1746 AMGIDSPALEVHKQ
-1760 YISMLEKQKAI
+1760 YITMLEKERALETASNDKELMKHKNFKAI
-1771 ETAMDN
+1771 
-1777 NILKNN
+1777 I
-1783 QAILEDLQKQYEME
+1783 EDMTKQYELE
-1797 KQLYYIQDTRYRLSK
+1797 QQLYSIENQRYMLTK
-1812 QGQIA
+1812 QSQIA
-1817 EIQKEN
+1817 SMKKEN
-1823 NQMKSGGWLQNQR
+1823 NQMSSGGWLQNQR
-1836 DWAFTKTK
+1836 DWKYTKEQ
-1844 FDAEIAMVN
+1844 FNAEIEMVN
-1853 QQISEVGSKI
+1853 QQIAEVANKI
-1863 TALSSQ
+1863 TGLASQ
-1869 TQLGMLSSGELERLQ
+1869 TDLGVMESGELERLK

-1895 NLELQKQMNNPSGFE
+1895 NLELQKQMNNPGGFE

-1921 SVGNDAAL
+1921 TVGNDAML
-1929 VKDAVTQSL
+1929 VKDAFTQTL
-1938 DTLSSNLTE
+1938 DSISSGLTE
-1947 GLYAAMKQTEFN
+1947 GLYAAMKQTEYN
-1959 WEQFW
+1959 WEDFW
-1964 DNLAKIFLQKALE
+1964 DNIAKIFLQKAVE
-1977 MTVMRGVSALFNT
+1977 MTIMRGTSALMNT

-1998 FGGGLSG
+1998 FGGTFGGKSGGGLNSSG
-2005 DGNAVDGVS
+2005 AYGGGGIAF
-2014 SMKAALGSN
+2014 A
-2023 PAGFSLLR
+2023 
-2031 SHAKGGIIKSP
+2031 AKGRVINSP
-2042 TYMMGRDGLHQAGER
+2042 TYLMDKGQTVMAGER

-2066 RLSNGELGIKSQG
+2066 RLSSGELGIKSTGTG
-2079 GSSSVNNN
+2079 GNANYNNN

-2101 QEQDRKQ
+2101 AEQDRKQ
-2108 AMEMQK
+2108 ALEMQK

-2133 QGGMFYNKR
+2133 QGGMFYNRK

>member
-1 MSDKRYIITADTSQA
+1 MAEKRYIITADTSQA
-16 VKNVK
+16 LRSLN
-21 KFADVL
+21 KFSDVFKRIG
-27 NNVSELPESF
+27 ELPESF
-37 QKNMYNALNKA
+37 QKNMYNAFNSAL
-48 QKDVVRFGNDTKKLG
+48 KDISKVGNDTKKLG
-63 VVFSSLSQTIQ
+63 TIFNNLGQTIQ

-80 NKDMLPKEV
+80 NKDILGKEV
-89 VARFKDLE
+89 VGRFKELANYANDTSTTLE
-97 KSLSTVASNME
+97 KLNKQVGN
-108 IVSRASSKVEK
+108 VSRSAGRLNSDMSKFAI
-119 DTGSLVNK
+119 SLQQANSEANK
-127 ITQYASKLSI
+127 T
-137 VATSA
+137 ATNIKSA
-142 SNIQTEL
+142 SNSVISL
-149 NKTTNAM
+149 G
-156 LNSNKAVSG
+156 NSA
-165 SLKTVKSISN
+165 LKT
-175 NYDSFSNIANKLSQE
+175 ATEMNKLSVDTAQFE
-190 IDNVTKNMYSLSTS
+190 AVTKALSS
-204 EEQAKANLKALRVD
+204 QII
-218 AVMLSESLKE
+218 AVS
-228 LKTLRLDIENA
+228 
-239 DKIKSQLQGIGNQI
+239 
-253 RNNETLMA
+253 NN
-261 SNVKTMAEL
+261 
-270 QKQYETVTSKVSLLA
+270 
-285 KNYEDLGRK
+285 
-294 IQAIR
+294 
-299 SRGGSVS
+299 
-306 SGLSQEYDRTGSLLS
+306 
-321 DMKANANEIQKAI
+321 
-334 GQINN
+334 INN
-339 MQGKLAQSTKSLKD
+339 
-353 DFANLKAMDIVDNKQ
+353 
-368 LTLMKN
+368 
-374 QVNLLNQQGASAQKA
+374 
-389 LTDVRAFNVEMATL
+389 
-403 YDKAK
+403 
-408 DDNMKKLQAEMNSV
+408 
-422 AVSAKNITKSISE
+422 
-435 LSSNMAEIN
+435 
-444 KTSQST
+444 
-450 ATSFTATSRSAT
+450 
-462 SLTQSVIN
+462 
-470 MAQKTGSFTG
+470 
-480 DINAINIVM
+480 
-489 KELSNQIEMIGK
+489 
-501 RFNSLSN
+501 LSN
-508 KTSNAKGNVEVIRG
+508 KSKNAKVNLEVIRG
-522 ELVKLADISKRVEE
+522 SMAQLKDVSKQIEQL
-536 ISIDFRNIKTAKQSI
+536 SIDVKGMEKAKTSI
-551 EDMKNR
+551 DSLKNR
-557 LLENVDVIIKN
+557 YSETIKAINNNKKALLELQSTYDKNSQKLDNYSNRYARLKQEMDRIKSSGGNVPDNLSKNYEKLSDLIKAASAEMN
-568 NQEIKKLQAQ
+568 NLKRSMTETNTMQDKL
-578 YDNNAKALSTLTTQY
+578 
-593 EALKSK
+593 
-599 LVEIK
+599 
-604 QAGGSATPEL
+604 
-614 TNAMRELNN
+614 
-623 AIKNTNS
+623 
-630 SLSETSKRLSAMKT
+630 
-644 EQTKLTTINKS
+644 
-655 LSNNIANAQ
+655 IANATLLKNAL
-664 SRDAVSNQTL
+664 SRDAAQYRLYNEQIPALRGTINSLQSQVRASNQ
-674 AGMSNYLNNLQ
+674 AAASAKVLN
-685 GQLRTVKELGVNQ
+685 TELSRQN
-698 KELNAEM
+698 
-705 AKQSGVLRLV
+705 GVLRLV

-738 STGIAAALKV
+738 STGIAASLSV

-757 RVRSLMIGAEEATAA
+757 RVRSLMIGAKDATAD

-807 AGYDAKESIDVLRAT
+807 AGYGAKESIDVLRPT
-822 LDLAVAGQVEM
+822 LDLAVAGQIEM

-933 VLNAYGLNLRELQR
+933 VLNAYGLNLKELQR

-983 LGKNN
+983 LGKNG
-988 EDIIEMLEGLKDIDD
+988 DAIIEMLEGLKDIDD
-1003 YAKKVAENNMDNLHD
+1003 YAKKVAENNMDNLKD
-1018 QFIQLASAVQDTI
+1018 QFVQLASAVQDTL

-1046 ALKNSAEYIR
+1046 GLKNSAEYIR
-1056 ANNTDMADLVTDLM
+1056 GWNTNMADLVTDLM
-1070 FAGGVLLAA
+1070 FLGGVLLAA

-1115 GKITQVNNSIFE
+1115 DRISATKNSVSS
-1127 YRKNIQGATLATKAL
+1127 YTKAL
-1142 GVATKL
+1142 SNLTLKTNALILTTKL
-1148 ASMPIIAMSAEMLA
+1148 LSSPFVAMTAEMLA
-1162 FSAVMYGI
+1162 LSLAMYGV

-1175 YFMSNDI
+1175 HFMSNDI

-1199 TVEGTKAY
+1199 TVEGTNAY
-1207 ERYREAID
+1207 ERYKEAID

-1227 QLAGDIEETKKEIE
+1227 QLTGKIEETEKEIE
-1241 MTTKSLEDNIN
+1241 QTTKSLEDNIN

-1262 AERNYFFGTGWGD
+1262 AERKYFFGTGWGD

-1297 KDLYRAVQSG
+1297 KDLYKAVQSG
-1307 DEEEIAD
+1307 NEEEIAD

-1405 LMKIKETDKFIPI
+1405 LMKIKETDKFIPV

-1456 LEAELEILR
+1456 LETELEILR

-1474 AIFYERRKDEGKNA
+1474 AIFYERRKDEEKNA
-1488 EYLAKSENLKKVIT
+1488 EYLAKSESLKKVIT
-1502 MLESY
+1502 MMESY

-1535 TDKMENIA
+1535 TDKMEKIA
-1543 ESIFKITEAS
+1543 ESIFKVTEAS
-1553 DDFRE
+1553 NDFRE
-1558 NFAKNMG
+1558 SFAKNMG
-1565 VDFLNIGKQMG
+1565 TDFLNIGKQMG

-1585 GRTFEDIRIDSQPV
+1585 GKTFEDIRIDSQPV

-1606 KEKIAVDLENNDI
+1606 KEKIAVDLEADKI
-1619 TELQYQNALKY
+1619 SEQQYQNALKY
-1630 LNVLPELMKASYDKS
+1630 LNVLPDLMKASYDKS
-1645 QGKNRRKREDDFK
+1645 HGKNRRKREDDFK

-1699 PKETGKWY
+1699 PKETGVWY
-1707 RKAMDSL
+1707 KKAMDSL

-1734 SKDMSD
+1734 SRDMSD
-1740 TGKIWG
+1740 TGKLWG
-1746 ATGIDNSMLQVGNQ
+1746 AMGIDTSALEVHKQ
-1760 YISMLEKQKAI
+1760 YITMLEKEKAL
-1771 ETAMDN
+1771 ETAKNDN
-1777 NILKNN
+1777 LLKNN
-1783 QAILEDLQKQYEME
+1783 KAIINDMTKQYEME
-1797 KQLYYIQDTRYRLSK
+1797 KKLYDIQNQRYMLTK
-1812 QGQIA
+1812 QSQIA
-1817 EIQKEN
+1817 SMKKEN
-1823 NQMKSGGWLQNQR
+1823 NQMSSGGWLQNQR
-1836 DWAFTKTK
+1836 DWKYTKEQ
-1844 FDAEIAMVN
+1844 FNAEIEMVN
-1853 QQISEVGSKI
+1853 QEILAVGQRMNELTLKGG
-1863 TALSSQ
+1863 LSFFE
-1869 TQLGMLSSGELERLQ
+1869 SGEMERLQ
-1884 LLRQELELRKE
+1884 LLREELQLRKE
-1895 NLELQKQMNNPSGFE
+1895 NLELQKQMNDPGGFE

-1921 SVGNDAAL
+1921 TVGNDAVL
-1929 VKDAVTQSL
+1929 MKDAITQSL
-1938 DTLSSNLTE
+1938 DSISSSLTE
-1947 GLYAAMKQTEFN
+1947 GLYSAMKGTEYN

-1977 MTVMRGVSALFNT
+1977 MTLMRGTAALFNT
-1990 IFGAIGGA
+1990 IFGAISSGLSGLGGGLSGGGLNSAGA
-1998 FGGGLSG
+1998 FGGGG
-2005 DGNAVDGVS
+2005 IAF
-2014 SMKAALGSN
+2014 A
-2023 PAGFSLLR
+2023 
-2031 SHAKGGIIKSP
+2031 AKGRVINSP
-2042 TYMMGRDGLHQAGER
+2042 TYLMDKGQTVMAGER

-2079 GSSSVNNN
+2079 DGGSVNNN

-2101 QEQDRKQ
+2101 AEQDRKQ
-2108 AMEMQK
+2108 AEELQK
-2114 MVKLMVNQQIGE
+2114 MIKRLLPQQVGE
-2126 FNKREHR
+2126 FMKREHK
-2133 QGGMFYNKR
+2133 QGGMLYNRK